1 MDYRALNKITIKDSY
16 HIPTIDELL
25 DELHVA
31 TYFLNWIYVPVITKL
46 ECRNPTLTKLPFA
59 HMTAQ

>member
-1 MDYRALNKITIKDSY
+1 MDYRALNKITIKDRY
-16 HIPTIDELL
+16 PFPTVDELL

-31 TYFLNWIYVPVITKL
+31 TYFSKLDHVLVITKL

-59 HMTAQ
+59 LIMAL